1 MLKNYFITA
10 IRNIRR
16 RLSYSALNVFG
27 LAVGLASCLLILLF
41 VNDEMLY
48 DQFHPEADRLYRVAL
63 ERSYPDRTSSYAVAP
78 MPVARTMVLD
88 YPEVEAATQLTTAFP
103 MSIRYEDKA
112 FQEDNILFA
121 DSSFFKVFGI
131 EPLKG
136 DPERL
141 FNEPRSI
148 VLTSDMAEKYF
159 GELDPLGKQLE
170 LDIGTFT
177 VTGVVSA
184 MPRQSHFDF
193 DFVASLAL
201 PWLDEDDWLD
211 LATYQYIRLRD
222 GADPDVLEEKLPSMI
237 QRYAGQQIQAE
248 LGISFEKYLA
258 DGNGY
263 TYFLQPVTDIHLR
276 SNLEYELKAN
286 GSITYV
292 YLFSIIAITILLI
305 AGVNFVNISTAQAIT
320 RAQEIGI
327 RKTLG
332 SQRFELMVQ
341 FLLESVLISFFALG
355 IALIFMD
362 LLLPFFNQLT
372 GKDLSNNVLL
382 EPWFLTITLGIT
394 VIVGI
399 TAGIYPAF
407 FLSAFQPVNALK
419 GHLGSQISQSELR
432 RGLMVVQFTLS
443 IILLAGTWIVLQQIN
458 FVFDKNLG
466 FEKDHRLII
475 ERAGVLNNQQYS
487 FMQTL
492 ENHTKIHEA
501 SRSNGVPGYNFS
513 GITVIPVEPPQTPI
527 TARYAFTDD
536 TFMDTYG
543 ITLIEGRKFSRER
556 ASDSLALI
564 INRRMAE
571 VMGWDNPVGKQVTI
585 PGDRRGSE
593 VPYTIVGVME
603 NVHHESLHKPIGPM
617 LIRHDQGP
625 RYPLISIH
633 LDTGELSQTID
644 YIEANWKEYA
654 PGQPFSY
661 FFFDQ
666 HYNDLY
672 QSEIRTSKVLTSF
685 TILSFIL
692 TFLGLF
698 GLSAYALSRRRKEI
712 GIHKIHGAS
721 IAKIIVLLT
730 KEYFKLVLLAFFIA
744 SPVAYYLLQGWL
756 QDFAYKIDLGVL
768 PFLLVGLLTFL
779 VALLTISWQATK
791 AALVNPVDS
800 LRIE

>member
-1 MLKNYFITA
+1 MFKNYFITA

-27 LAVGLASCLLILLF
+27 LAVGLASCLLIMLF
-41 VNDEMLY
+41 VNDELLY

-78 MPVARTMVLD
+78 MPVARAMVRD
-88 YPEVEAATQLTTAFP
+88 YSEVEAATQLSTAFP

-112 FQEDNILFA
+112 FQEEDILFA
-121 DSSFFKVFGI
+121 DSSFFNVFGI
-131 EPLKG
+131 EPLEG

-148 VLTSDMAEKYF
+148 VLTSEMAQKYF
-159 GELDPLGKQLE
+159 GDKDPLGEQLE

-177 VTGVVSA
+177 VTGVVPA
-184 MPRQSHFDF
+184 MPRQSHFNF
-193 DFVASLAL
+193 DFVASLDL
-201 PWLDEDDWLD
+201 PWLDEDDWLS
-211 LATYQYIRLRD
+211 LATYQYIRLNN
-222 GADPDVLEEKLPSMI
+222 GTDPKALEEKLPSMI

-263 TYFLQPVTDIHLR
+263 NYFLQPVTDIHLR
-276 SNLEYELKAN
+276 SNLEYELEPN
-286 GSITYV
+286 GDITYV

-320 RAQEIGI
+320 RAGEVGI

-332 SQRFELMVQ
+332 SQRHELVVQ
-341 FLLESVLISFFALG
+341 FLMESVLICFLALG
-355 IALIFMD
+355 IALVFVD
-362 LLLPFFNQLT
+362 LMLPFLNQLT

-394 VIVGI
+394 FIVGI
-399 TAGIYPAF
+399 TAGVYPAF

-419 GHLGSQISQSELR
+419 GRIGGQISQSELR
-432 RGLMVVQFTLS
+432 RGLMVLQFTLS
-443 IILLAGTWIVLQQIN
+443 IIMLAGTWIVLQQIN

-466 FEKDHRLII
+466 FEKDQRLII
-475 ERAGVLNNQQYS
+475 ERAGVLNDQQYS

-492 ENHTKIHEA
+492 ENHTKILQA
-501 SRSNGVPGYNFS
+501 SRSNGVPGYNFD
-513 GITVIPVEPPQTPI
+513 GITIIPAEPPKTPV

-536 TFMDTYG
+536 TFLETYG
-543 ITLIEGRKFSRER
+543 INLIEGRQFSRER

-564 INRRMAE
+564 INRRMVE
-571 VMGWDNPVGKQVTI
+571 IMGWESPIGKQVTI
-585 PGDRRGSE
+585 PGDRRGSD

-617 LIRHDQGP
+617 FIRHDQGP
-625 RYPLISIH
+625 RYPLISIY
-633 LDTGELSQTID
+633 LDTGELPQTID
-644 YIEANWKEYA
+644 YIEARWEEFA
-654 PGQPFSY
+654 PDQPFSY

-685 TILSFIL
+685 TVLSFIL

-698 GLSAYALSRRRKEI
+698 GLSAYAIARRRKEI

-721 IAKIIVLLT
+721 ITKIILLLT
-730 KEYFKLVLLAFFIA
+730 KEYFKLVVFAFFIA
-744 SPVAYYLLQGWL
+744 SPIAYYLLKSWL
-756 QDFAYKIDLGVL
+756 QDFAYKIELGIF

-791 AALVNPVDS
+791 AALVNPVES